1 MKRVLIF
8 NIGYTTYA
16 FCLLY
21 ASYDITFGSVEPIW
35 AMVVVMFGKFSHSI
49 GKWNNKRIMHS
60 DYDKNIKRYEKKKDE
75 LNNIKLYR
83 EKSIKKK
90 HRVLGEVKVAERS
103 EKRAMMAMLL
113 KAHELGADAVI
124 SIGDYHRIAYDAMKF
139 REAIFYENNIM
150 FIDRNDTYLNQD
162 SPIYFYEGIAIK
174 FEKEV
179 TFNKIS
185 PTKNIKV
192 SSF

>member
-1 MKRVLIF
+1 MKRVLIL
-8 NIGYTTYA
+8 NMGYATYA
-16 FCLLY
+16 FCLFY
-21 ASYDITFGSVEPIW
+21 ACYDITFGSVEPIW

-113 KAHELGADAVI
+113 KAHELGADAVMTI
-124 SIGDYHRIAYDAMKF
+124 DGYHRVAYEAMNF
-139 REAIFYENNIM
+139 REAFFYEKSVM
-150 FIDRNDTYLNQD
+150 FIDRNDTYLDQD
-162 SPIYFYEGIAIK
+162 VPIYFYEGIAIN

-179 TFNKIS
+179 TFNKFS

-192 SSF
+192 SNF